1 MIERVSDG
9 AASRIARAVDIG
21 VIILVAVWHLGYDT
35 MKLVISWPQY
45 DPAALEVACW
55 CGFTALNVVGSIALL
70 RGWRG
75 TWSARGLALC
85 VLAMGTAAT
94 AACPAGEAIGDP
106 SWAWNSVG
114 WFSVLVLLHRPVWEL
129 TVVLAGNI
137 LITGAFL
144 AADHALDR
152 RMTVQFATVICT
164 TAGIQLLF
172 VLAGN
177 LLHRTA
183 TQATEA
189 AAAATQT
196 LAHSRAAEEVHVYRQ
211 ERYEFLRRHVVP
223 LLRGLAEGQIDPA
236 DPVAHRRCAIEA
248 GRIRRLF
255 TETDQGPDPLV
266 RELLAC
272 ADIAERRHV
281 QVDLVTIGEVPPL
294 PVTVR
299 RELTDAPL
307 ALLAMAATTARITV
321 VAGHD
326 EVAVSV
332 LADTTDDVP
341 PDRAHTPSISS
352 DWHREGDNLWVQT
365 RWNAPSP
372 SASSTITPSSS
383 KGSTTGWQ
391 QSPA

>member
-1 MIERVSDG
+1 
-9 AASRIARAVDIG
+9 
-21 VIILVAVWHLGYDT
+21 
-35 MKLVISWPQY
+35 
-45 DPAALEVACW
+45 
-55 CGFTALNVVGSIALL
+55 
-70 RGWRG
+70 
-75 TWSARGLALC
+75 
-85 VLAMGTAAT
+85 
-94 AACPAGEAIGDP
+94 
-106 SWAWNSVG
+106 
-114 WFSVLVLLHRPVWEL
+114 L

-137 LITGAFL
+137 LITGTFL
-144 AADHALDR
+144 VADHALDR
-152 RMTVQFATVICT
+152 RMATTFATVICT

-183 TQATEA
+183 NQATEA
-189 AAAATQT
+189 ATAAMRT
-196 LAHSRAAEEVHVYRQ
+196 LAHSRAAEQVHAHRQ

-223 LLRGLAEGQIDPA
+223 LLRGLAEGHIDPA

-255 TETDQGPDPLV
+255 TETDHGPDALM

-272 ADIAERRHV
+272 ADIAERRQV
-281 QVDLVTIGEVPPL
+281 QVDLATIGEVPPL
-294 PVTVR
+294 PVPVR

-321 VAGHD
+321 VAAPD

-332 LADTTDDVP
+332 LADSTGDIP
-341 PDRAHTPSISS
+341 PDRVHTPSVSS

-372 SASSTITPSSS
+372 SASSTTTRSSS

-391 QSPA
+391 QSPASAS